1 VRLLRLEADC
11 DFSLVESVDSRIP
24 RYAIL
29 SHTWGAD
36 HEEVTLRDLTEG
48 TGKNKAGY
56 RKLTFCGKQAAKD
69 GLQYFWVDTCCIDK
83 SSSAEL
89 SEAINS
95 MFWWYYN
102 AVKCYVYLSDVS
114 VGAVDRNDPSTRQT
128 WKLSFQ
134 RSRWFT
140 RGWTLQELVAPT
152 SVEFFSVEGVRL
164 GDKDS
169 MMQEI
174 HKITGISIPAL
185 QGSPLSRFSIGERM
199 SWAANRKTKREEDA
213 AYSLLGIFDIQM
225 PLLYG
230 EGGQKAFSRLRREIE
245 YISSVEN
252 LFQRNQEILQETQG
266 LVLQQRATADTQL
279 LVIFWPFSR
288 SRSYL
293 LTLV

>member
-1 VRLLRLEADC
+1 MRLLRLEADGN
-11 DFSLVESVDSRIP
+11 FSLVEYVDSHIP
-24 RYAIL
+24 RYAVL

-36 HEEVTLRDLTEG
+36 HEEVALKDLTEG

-69 GLQYFWVDTCCIDK
+69 GLQHFWVDTCCIDK

-95 MFWWYYN
+95 MFRWYSN
-102 AVKCYVYLSDVS
+102 AAKCYVYLSDVS
-114 VGAVDRNDPSTRQT
+114 VGSADRNDPSTRQT

-140 RGWTLQELVAPT
+140 RGWTLQELVAPR

-185 QGSPLSRFSIGERM
+185 QGCPLSRFSVDERM
-199 SWAANRKTKREEDA
+199 SWAVSRTTTRGEDA
-213 AYSLLGIFDIQM
+213 AYSLLGIFDIHM

-230 EGGQKAFSRLRREIE
+230 EGEEKAFSRLRRQIG

-252 LFQRNQEILQETQG
+252 LFQRNQEVLQETQR

-279 LVIFWPFSR
+279 VVIFGHSVAVEAI
-288 SRSYL
+288 Y
-293 LTLV
+293 